1 MEPKPRPSTHF
12 ATAHAAA
19 QRWPHRSGQA
29 SIFTAFVRGLGTETP
44 DADLFHDAWHGLRAL
59 LAKEL
64 KRRGLWQSSPSY
76 LGVCGGERWDADET
90 PGALGELVA
99 DAYTFVFV
107 DRLQSLKRQLEDKPD
122 IDGLVLLNVR
132 HFLHER
138 QREHDP
144 FGFRIFELLH
154 AAVGEAVAAGEL
166 HLLAGSRK
174 VRNDTLLSF
183 DPAAEPPAGPSDL
196 SADLSAIVASWN
208 DRLMPDLVTA
218 RTRQQ
223 AAVLRQ
229 LRELVLELPRHGI
242 EVFRFKDLLDPLKI
256 DARARWATLLEEVG
270 GAPEPAPD
278 AAPSF
283 DSLTRHVA
291 ASIAR
296 IEEPRTRTQLSTLWH
311 YLRRRSG
318 GGAET
323 GGLTGSPGGEPGV
336 TMTLETSSPSYRQ
349 LGRRLNLPR
358 ERLPAL
364 FSLLRQLVAR

>member
-1 MEPKPRPSTHF
+1 MKPKQRPSTYF

-19 QRWPHRSGQA
+19 QRWPRRSGQP
-29 SIFTAFVRGLGTETP
+29 SIFTAFVRGLGAETP

-76 LGVCGGERWDADET
+76 LGICGGERWDAEET

-174 VRNDTLLSF
+174 VRNDTLLGF
-183 DPAAEPPAGPSDL
+183 DPAAEPPAADL
-196 SADLSAIVASWN
+196 PADLSAIVAGWN

-223 AAVLRQ
+223 AAVLQQ
-229 LRELVLELPRHGI
+229 LRALVLELPRHGI

-256 DARARWATLLEEVG
+256 DARARWATLLEEVS
-270 GAPEPAPD
+270 GAFDPAPD

-283 DSLTRHVA
+283 ESLTRHVA

-296 IEEPRTRTQLSTLWH
+296 IEEPRTRSQLSTLWS
-311 YLRRRSG
+311 YLRRRH
-318 GGAET
+318 
-323 GGLTGSPGGEPGV
+323 GGEDAAGPVPGA
-336 TMTLETSSPSYRQ
+336 TSEPTLETSSPSYRQ

-364 FSLLRQLVAR
+364 FSLLRQLVPR

>member
-1 MEPKPRPSTHF
+1 MMPKPRPSTQF

-19 QRWPHRSGQA
+19 QRWPRRTDQP
-29 SIFTAFVRGLGTETP
+29 SIFTAFVRGQGTETP

-64 KRRGLWQSSPSY
+64 KRRGLWLSSPAY
-76 LGVCGGERWDADET
+76 LGVCGGERWDAEET

-107 DRLQSLKRQLEDKPD
+107 DRMQSLKRQLEDKPD

-144 FGFRIFELLH
+144 FGFRIFELLQ
-154 AAVGEAVAAGEL
+154 AAVGEAVAAGNL
-166 HLLAGSRK
+166 YLLAGSRK
-174 VRNDTLLSF
+174 VRNDTLLGF
-183 DPAAEPPAGPSDL
+183 DPAAEPPPPATAP
-196 SADLSAIVASWN
+196 DLSAIVARWN
-208 DRLMPDLVTA
+208 DQLMPDLVTA

-223 AAVLRQ
+223 AAVLQQ
-229 LRELVLELPRHGI
+229 LRALVLELPRHGI

-256 DARARWATLLEEVG
+256 DARARWATLLEEVSG
-270 GAPEPAPD
+270 SLDPAPD

-283 DSLTRHVA
+283 ESLTRHVS

-296 IEEPRTRTQLSTLWH
+296 IKEPRTRTQLSTLWH
-311 YLRRRSG
+311 YLRRRHG
-318 GGAET
+318 GDPDT
-323 GGLTGSPGGEPGV
+323 GTGQERESEL

-349 LGRRLNLPR
+349 LGRRLKLPR

-364 FSLLRQLVAR
+364 FSLLRQLVPR